1 MGVHLHGKVTGQTMI
16 ILLDYPPSTNRLWR
30 SVNGRQYVSPEAKA
44 WKQAAAWK
52 AKQLGVRM
60 GDMPVRVR
68 VTLHPRLT
76 KQGKASAVRID
87 LDNGIK
93 AALDAFNG
101 IAYVDDSQVREIN
114 ARIGEPLLNG
124 GLTVGVSEVIG

>member
-1 MGVHLHGKVTGQTMI
+1 MI
-16 ILLDYPPSTNRLWR
+16 AVLDYPPSANRLWR
-30 SVNGRQYVSPEAKA
+30 SVNGRQYVSPETKT
-44 WKQAAAWK
+44 WKRAAAWK

-60 GDMPVRVR
+60 VDTPVRVR

-87 LDNGIK
+87 LDNAIK

-101 IAYVDDSQVREIN
+101 IAYVDDSQVVEIN
-114 ARIGEPLLNG
+114 AVIGKPMLNG
-124 GLTVGVSEVIG
+124 GLTVSVSEVIG